1 MSGTL
6 EDHLSEQS
14 LGENSPPSPN
24 SSLLYLQPTLKHS
37 HKSTTGVQRSFAAEE
52 ELPTRHERPHD
63 HLGGDPHIRSYS
75 LADELRRQLGTQEGD
90 AVQSRGG
97 VVIVRVQTD
106 VVQEVVRV
114 CLLNVSAGEI
124 QHEEGCKARLDDVR
138 CGMTGPRRLNTLTY
152 SRPSRDSPVDLT
164 DKRNLFPPC
173 PAFAWIKSMDVLV
186 FGTWLVERRQFF
198 IVEDGRLRC
207 DIVQAQS
214 VIALLPKSRDGRSDR
229 AAVVLDAFNID
240 QVSPSWIC
248 VFWVISGRACGGS

>member
-1 MSGTL
+1 VPLNQYDMYKTMSGTL

-152 SRPSRDSPVDLT
+152 SRPSRDS
-164 DKRNLFPPC
+164 
-173 PAFAWIKSMDVLV
+173 SV